1 MLQTAPV
8 LLLFH
13 PTTGPNAKPDNV
25 PQRFDFSTGYAIN
38 LKTSVEPLC

>member
-13 PTTGPNAKPDNV
+13 PTTGPNARQDSSPV
-25 PQRFDFSTGYAIN
+25 RYDFVTG
-38 LKTSVEPLC
+38 